1 MRRAISKRLAP
12 NLTLL
17 FHTLL
22 ILAAR
27 TSGFKWSLSGL
38 LHKLG
43 SMRSIVLCI
52 EDDPFFQTLI
62 EESLSRGRNF
72 ELEFAS
78 NLAAAREKLKSRNYD
93 AILLDLNLPDGDG
106 LRFLTEIQ
114 GATTLPPVLILT
126 GQTEVPSRVAAF
138 QLGADDFLAKPF
150 EPLELEAR
158 LLARIKKSQ
167 TQKEQGET
175 ILLGDIEIDHT
186 RVRVSRKT
194 RTESEDLG
202 FTAIEFKILV
212 SLTHRLETVLSREQ
226 LLEKVWPGTYINER
240 TVDSHIAH
248 VREKLSD
255 SKLKVETVKGLGYRA
270 RVGSGNSN

>member
-1 MRRAISKRLAP
+1 
-12 NLTLL
+12 
-17 FHTLL
+17 
-22 ILAAR
+22 
-27 TSGFKWSLSGL
+27 
-38 LHKLG
+38 
-43 SMRSIVLCI
+43 MRSIVLCI

-62 EESLSRGRNF
+62 EESLQRSRQF
-72 ELEFAS
+72 VLEFAPS
-78 NLAAAREKLKSRNYD
+78 LAIAREKLRKQNYD
-93 AILLDLNLPDGDG
+93 AIILDLTLPDGDG
-106 LRFLTEIQ
+106 LRFLTEMSQ
-114 GATTLPPVLILT
+114 LATKTLPPVLILT

-158 LLARIKKSQ
+158 LLARIKKAQ
-167 TQKEQGET
+167 TQKENGET
-175 ILLGDIEIDHT
+175 TLLGDVEIDQA

-194 RTESEDLG
+194 RGETVDLG

-212 SLTHRLETVLSREQ
+212 SLTQRLEAVQSRDQ

-248 VREKLSD
+248 VREKLTD

-270 RVGSGNSN
+270 RVAND

>member
-1 MRRAISKRLAP
+1 MWLLSK
-12 NLTLL
+12 LTVREYRTASTRQKWDGL
-17 FHTLL
+17 F
-22 ILAAR
+22 
-27 TSGFKWSLSGL
+27 
-38 LHKLG
+38 
-43 SMRSIVLCI
+43 SMRSIVLCV

-72 ELEFAS
+72 QLEFAS
-78 NLAAAREKLKSRNYD
+78 NLATAREKIKNQKYD
-93 AILLDLNLPDGDG
+93 AILLDLSLPDGDG
-106 LRFLTEIQ
+106 LRFLTELQ
-114 GATTLPPVLILT
+114 GNGTLPPILVLT

-138 QLGADDFLAKPF
+138 QLGADDFLVKPF

-167 TQKEQGET
+167 AQKDHADHIT
-175 ILLGDIEIDHT
+175 LGDIEIDHA
-186 RVRVSRKT
+186 RVRVSRVS
-194 RTESEDLG
+194 RGENHDLG

-212 SLTHRLETVLSREQ
+212 SLTQRLETVLSREQ

-270 RVGSGNSN
+270 RVTP

>member
-1 MRRAISKRLAP
+1 MFAKKIREDRD
-12 NLTLL
+12 
-17 FHTLL
+17 
-22 ILAAR
+22 
-27 TSGFKWSLSGL
+27 GFF
-38 LHKLG
+38 

-62 EESLSRGRNF
+62 EESLSRGRHF
-72 ELEFAS
+72 QLEFAA
-78 NLAAAREKLKSRNYD
+78 NLAVAREKLKNQKYD
-93 AILLDLNLPDGDG
+93 AILLDLSLPDGDG

-114 GATTLPPVLILT
+114 GANLPPVLVLT

-167 TQKEQGET
+167 TLKEQADT
-175 ILLGDIEIDHT
+175 FSLGDVEIDHA
-186 RVRVSRKT
+186 RVRVSRKV
-194 RTESEDLG
+194 RGESHDLS

-212 SLTHRLETVLSREQ
+212 SLTQRLETVLSREQ

-248 VREKLSD
+248 VREKLAD

-270 RVGSGNSN
+270 RVVP

>member
-1 MRRAISKRLAP
+1 
-12 NLTLL
+12 
-17 FHTLL
+17 
-22 ILAAR
+22 
-27 TSGFKWSLSGL
+27 
-38 LHKLG
+38 
-43 SMRSIVLCI
+43 MRSIVLCI

-114 GATTLPPVLILT
+114 GAAALPPVLILT

-167 TQKEQGET
+167 TQKEQSET

-194 RTESEDLG
+194 RTASEDLG

-270 RVGSGNSN
+270 RVSSSSGT